1 MSGLDGTNLH
11 PPPPNSN
18 LFYFK
23 IMLFILVGLFCFRV
37 SCSSGWHWTCCVW
50 GRHWTPD
57 SPIFPSHWVELKGVC
72 LVYVGLGSKS
82 RALLMRGEHSTN
94 STEWQPQPSA
104 PAKPSACPST
114 LLMSTTD
121 SSRLLTNIV
130 SRLLTQQARNSL
142 LQPQKEWFRKPTVR
156 TLNEASE
163 MLSSCNQKQNENV
176 STCYGQSVLCWK
188 F

>member
-1 MSGLDGTNLH
+1 LLVCFVLEFHVAQADTELAVYGGGTELLTLLFS
-11 PPPPNSN
+11 PP
-18 LFYFK
+18 
-23 IMLFILVGLFCFRV
+23 
-37 SCSSGWHWTCCVW
+37 T
-50 GRHWTPD
+50 
-57 SPIFPSHWVELKGVC
+57 ELSLKVC